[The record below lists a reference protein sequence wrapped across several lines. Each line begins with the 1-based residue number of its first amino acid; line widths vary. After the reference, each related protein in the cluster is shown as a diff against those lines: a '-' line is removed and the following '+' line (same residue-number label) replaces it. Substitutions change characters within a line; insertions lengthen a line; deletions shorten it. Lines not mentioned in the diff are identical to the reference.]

1 VQWLFSEIASRRFTT
16 NTSPSMKTKRR
27 TFLRHSVFSTAA
39 LASVVISGG
48 NLLIADLV
56 NAEGEMSN
64 SSCSIHSFVKL
75 GMCAEEVGHYYP
87 TSCPGACGGSACMAF
102 CDASGTPRGIKEF
115 IS

>member
-1 VQWLFSEIASRRFTT
+1 
-16 NTSPSMKTKRR
+16 MKTHRR

-64 SSCSIHSFVKL
+64 SSCSIHSFLRYGKCKEA
-75 GMCAEEVGHYYP
+75 GGYYYP
-87 TSCPGACGGSACMAF
+87 TTYPGGCGGAPCVAF
-102 CDASGTPRGIKEF
+102 CDASGTPRGIKEL
-115 IS
+115 I